1 MSDKDISFDGGL
13 LRKQREIRG
22 WTVND
27 IAARACLSVKQ
38 IRQLEEGGS
47 ESFYSPAVRLTAAK
61 KVASLLGVSIN
72 PVQDQPQP
80 ATLMADLPSDKAVD
94 LKVAS
99 SAEAGVQIEAAPPET
114 KQDTLNQ
121 APRSTQVSVWVLAA
135 LFGSALVIAAWLN
148 PSAEPLA
155 PEAAPA
161 LQILPSDV
169 SETASS
175 VAGVVSEAGSSA
187 SAEPDVRVV
196 VSDVA
201 TASAPAPSSPS
212 VRASNAAEA
221 ASK

>member
-1 MSDKDISFDGGL
+1 MSDKDITFDGDL

-47 ESFYSPAVRLTAAK
+47 ESFYSSAVRLTAAK
-61 KVASLLGVSIN
+61 KVASLLGVSIT

-80 ATLMADLPSDKAVD
+80 TALVTDLHSGDAVD
-94 LKVAS
+94 PKVAS
-99 SAEAGVQIEAAPPET
+99 LAQAEFKIEAAPTET
-114 KQDTLNQ
+114 TQDTLAQ
-121 APRSTQVSVWVLAA
+121 APKSTQVSVWVLAA
-135 LFGSALVIAAWLN
+135 LFGSALLIAAWLN

-155 PEAAPA
+155 PEAAPP
-161 LQILPSDV
+161 LQILSSDV
-169 SETASS
+169 SETASA
-175 VAGVVSEAGSSA
+175 VAAVVSQAASSA
-187 SAEPDVRVV
+187 SAEPDLPVV
-196 VSDVA
+196 VGDA
-201 TASAPAPSSPS
+201 PMASASASSSPS

>member
-47 ESFYSPAVRLTAAK
+47 ESFYSAAVRLTAAK
-61 KVASLLGVSIN
+61 KVASLLGVSIT
-72 PVQDQPQP
+72 PVQDLPQP
-80 ATLMADLPSDKAVD
+80 AALMPDLHSGDALDPKA
-94 LKVAS
+94 AS
-99 SAEAGVQIEAAPPET
+99 SAQPEFQIEAAPAEST
-114 KQDTLNQ
+114 QDTLAQ
-121 APRSTQVSVWVLAA
+121 APKSSQVSVWVLAA
-135 LFGSALVIAAWLN
+135 LFGSALLVAAWLN
-148 PSAEPLA
+148 PSAEPVA
-155 PEAAPA
+155 PEAAPP
-161 LQILPSDV
+161 LQILSPEV

-175 VAGVVSEAGSSA
+175 VAGVVSEAASSA

-196 VSDVA
+196 VGNAPDSF
-201 TASAPAPSSPS
+201 ASSSPS